1 MDLAGPG
8 VGQVR
13 NGVTVPSSVAL
24 NVRSPGNRRRT
35 RQIPD
40 NRFFTGIGVS
50 SLSWEQGNVP
60 GDGWPFRV
68 SERSVKV
75 S

>member
-40 NRFFTGIGVS
+40 NRF
-50 SLSWEQGNVP
+50 
-60 GDGWPFRV
+60 
-68 SERSVKV
+68 
-75 S
+75 